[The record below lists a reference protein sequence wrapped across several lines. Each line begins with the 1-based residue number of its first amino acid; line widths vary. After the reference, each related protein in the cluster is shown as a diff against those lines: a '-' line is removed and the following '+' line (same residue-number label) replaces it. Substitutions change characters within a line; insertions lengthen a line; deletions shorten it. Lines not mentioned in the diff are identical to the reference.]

1 MNDHY
6 IDGYELL
13 PRHHVWDHLAVIAKT
28 LEEPN
33 NAILHAHENQLM
45 HPHSGCLRHLH
56 LTPMDG
62 PQLVMEQQPHN

>member
-13 PRHHVWDHLAVIAKT
+13 PRHHVWDHLAVITTKT

-33 NAILHAHENQLM
+33 NAILHAHDNQLM

-56 LTPMDG
+56 LTPMDA
-62 PQLVMEQQPHN
+62 PQLVMEQPHN